1 MAIGYYIVVKLQEEG
16 IEDVDDLEIVD
27 KYFLKQL
34 TENLKR
40 PGDQINEVGVMV
52 LIPDLKLGAKSQKR
66 LEADSNIL

>member
-1 MAIGYYIVVKLQEEG
+1 MVKLQEEG

-34 TENLKR
+34 TDNLKR

-52 LIPDLKLGAKSQKR
+52 LMPDLKLGAKSQKR

>member
-1 MAIGYYIVVKLQEEG
+1 MVKLQEEG

-52 LIPDLKLGAKSQKR
+52 LMPDLKLGAKSQKR